1 MFAKKT
7 RNYDLA
13 LQGPRFGPA
22 ALPAARVFAAPL

>member
-1 MFAKKT
+1 MFAKET